1 MTHTLKTW
9 PGPFTAVS
17 NGVKTFEIRKDDR
30 NFQVGDSLI
39 LQEWLPGQQEYT
51 GKEIY
56 VRVTFVGRGGPYPEG
71 YACMAIKEWE

>member
-9 PGPFTAVS
+9 LEPFAAVV
-17 NGVKTFEIRKDDR
+17 NGDKTFEIRKDDR

-39 LQEWLPGQQEYT
+39 LQEWCPVQQKYT
-51 GKEIY
+51 GKELHM
-56 VRVTFVGRGGPYPEG
+56 RVTFIGRGEPYPEG